1 MNKSIRRLATAFLIL
16 YGLLFI
22 QINRVQIYD
31 AKRLIEDPTNPRV
44 AIEAFGASRGRIA
57 TSDGVIIATSK
68 INDLSDQFR
77 YEREYPYGDLYA
89 HITGYTSFNSGS
101 SGLELTYSEELS
113 GRTPEQLADNLYELF
128 ASDPETHDLVLTIQH
143 DLQTVA
149 AESLGSRNGAVV
161 VMSPLTGEIFA
172 LVSSPTFD
180 PNLLSSTNTTTA
192 NNVRSDLLNQINT
205 PLISRATSEI
215 YAPGSTF
222 KLITATAAIEQVN
235 FTLENPVFDIT
246 DAYIPPLTIRPI
258 TNYGGS
264 ECGGSLKEILRVSC
278 NTAFAEIGAEYIGPS
293 LLQETAERFGFNE
306 TIPFDVPTATSY
318 FPTDFGKELSV
329 VTTPEGEST
338 GIPIVENTPLLAQAA
353 IGQYEVAATPL
364 QMALVASAIAGQG
377 NTPSPYLVKEIL
389 NHKGELVTR
398 TLNSI
403 WQQTM
408 EASTAELLR
417 EGMKEIVD
425 SGTAQRLAI
434 NGLIIGAK
442 TGTAQISS
450 DEIATHAWVLG
461 FAGYPESLPSVA
473 FTVFVEAD
481 SAEGEQT
488 GGRTAA
494 PIAREILVQFF
505 EINE

>member
-1 MNKSIRRLATAFLIL
+1 M
-16 YGLLFI
+16 
-22 QINRVQIYD
+22 
-31 AKRLIEDPTNPRV
+31 
-44 AIEAFGASRGRIA
+44 
-57 TSDGVIIATSK
+57 
-68 INDLSDQFR
+68 
-77 YEREYPYGDLYA
+77 
-89 HITGYTSFNSGS
+89 
-101 SGLELTYSEELS
+101 
-113 GRTPEQLADNLYELF
+113 
-128 ASDPETHDLVLTIQH
+128 
-143 DLQTVA
+143 
-149 AESLGSRNGAVV
+149 
-161 VMSPLTGEIFA
+161 
-172 LVSSPTFD
+172 
-180 PNLLSSTNTTTA
+180 
-192 NNVRSDLLNQINT
+192 
-205 PLISRATSEI
+205 
-215 YAPGSTF
+215 
-222 KLITATAAIEQVN
+222 
-235 FTLENPVFDIT
+235 
-246 DAYIPPLTIRPI
+246 
-258 TNYGGS
+258 
-264 ECGGSLKEILRVSC
+264 
-278 NTAFAEIGAEYIGPS
+278 
-293 LLQETAERFGFNE
+293 
-306 TIPFDVPTATSY
+306 
-318 FPTDFGKELSV
+318 